1 MKRSIHVGWG
11 NLKTG
16 ILLLVATVL
25 LFWASFTGGGSS
37 IFQPKNEFVAF
48 FGNVNGLLPGAPV
61 WMSGVEV
68 GNVKSVQF
76 VNISPDKQVRL
87 VCRVEESVWHMV
99 TEDATVHLGTIGFL
113 GDKYVEVVPGSK
125 DKPVIADGDTLTTV
139 PVADASALFE
149 SGERAFDNVGGLVN
163 NLDTLLGRMN
173 AGEGTLGKLATDAE
187 LYRNMTALLANL
199 TKLTADLQRNQE
211 RIVSSIEKTGD
222 ALERVSVQAT
232 ENTGTLGRM
241 MNDPKLYDN
250 LAATSARLD
259 TIMTYIQNAEGSLG
273 LLVQDTGLYIEMV
286 NLLHRTNNLVADIE
300 RNPRKY
306 LKFSVF

>member
-1 MKRSIHVGWG
+1 MKRTVNVGWG

-16 ILLLVATVL
+16 ILLIVAIVL

-37 IFQPKNEFVAF
+37 IFEPKNQFVAF

-68 GNVKSVQF
+68 GNVKSVKF
-76 VNISPDKQVRL
+76 VNVSSDKQVQV
-87 VCRVEESVWHMV
+87 VCRVERSVWHMV

-113 GDKYVEVVPGSK
+113 GDKYVEVIPGSK
-125 DKPVIADGDTLTTV
+125 DRPVLASGDTLETV
-139 PVADASALFE
+139 PISDASALFE
-149 SGERAFDNVGGLVN
+149 SGEQAFDNVGGLAR
-163 NLDTLLGRMN
+163 NLDTLLSRMN
-173 AGEGTLGKLATDAE
+173 AGEGTLGQLATDAE
-187 LYRNMTALLANL
+187 LYRNMTALLSNL
-199 TKLTADLQRNQE
+199 TILTTDLQRNQE
-211 RIVSSIEKTGD
+211 RIVTSIEKTGN
-222 ALERVSVQAT
+222 ALERVSAQAT
-232 ENTGTLGRM
+232 ENTGTLGRL
-241 MNDPKLYDN
+241 MNDPHLYDN

-259 TIMTYIQNAEGSLG
+259 TIMTYIQTADGTLG
-273 LLVQDTGLYIEMV
+273 LMVRDTGLYVEMV

>member
-1 MKRSIHVGWG
+1 MKRSINVGWG

-16 ILLLVATVL
+16 LLIIIATIL
-25 LFWASFTGGGSS
+25 LFWASFSGGGTS
-37 IFQPKNEFVAF
+37 IFEPKNHFVAF

-68 GNVKSVQF
+68 GNVKSVNF
-76 VNISPDKQVRL
+76 VNLSPEKQVRV
-87 VCRVEESVWHMV
+87 VCRVEENVWHMI

-113 GDKYVEVVPGSK
+113 GDKYVEVVPGSMGL
-125 DKPVIADGDTLTTV
+125 PVIADGDTLVTS
-139 PVADASALFE
+139 PIADASALFE
-149 SGERAFDNVGGLVN
+149 SGEQAFDNVGGLVS
-163 NLDTLLGRMN
+163 NLDSLLIRMN
-173 AGEGTLGKLATDAE
+173 RGDGTLGQLATNQE
-187 LYRNMTALLANL
+187 LYRNMTALLGNL

-211 RIVSSIEKTGD
+211 RLVVSIEKTGD
-222 ALERVSVQAT
+222 ALERVSMQAT

-241 MNDPKLYDN
+241 MNDPQLYDN

-259 TIMTYIQNAEGSLG
+259 TIMTYVQSAEGTLG
-273 LLVQDTGLYIEMV
+273 LMVRDTGLYVEMV
-286 NLLHRTNNLVADIE
+286 NLLKRTNNLVADIE